1 MIILKGKSI
10 CAGIAMGKLFFYSRA
25 QQKITE
31 YKISDTKQELRRF
44 EQAREEAI
52 QELKQLYDKA
62 LQKVGKSNAMIFEI
76 HRMMLNDMVY
86 CDSVMDIISSQNV
99 SAEYAVCK
107 TADTFSEM
115 LSSMADN
122 YMKARAADI
131 VDVSERLIK
140 VLCNAPA
147 DDMNI
152 EEPVIIAADDLV
164 PSETVQ
170 LDKNKVLGFVTM
182 YGSPTSHSSI
192 LTRTMNIPAVAGIG
206 EALKTEY
213 NGCEAIVDGTAGVLY
228 INPDDETRD
237 SLCVKKY
244 SEDEKKSLLQ
254 RLKGKENITL
264 DGQKINIC
272 ANISSLSDIDDVL
285 QNDADGIG
293 LFRSE
298 FLYMEN
304 STYPTEEQQFQVYK
318 AAARHMGGKKVII
331 RTLDMGADKK
341 ADYFKLPSEKNPAMG
356 YRAIRICLTQQDVFK
371 TQLRAIYRAAVY
383 GNISIMFPMIISLQ
397 EVLEIKQLISQVKQE
412 LTVQGIAYSE
422 TVELGIMIETPA
434 AALISDLLAKEVDF
448 FSIGTNDLT
457 QYTLAID
464 RQNSRLERFYNA
476 HHQAILRLIKMVADN
491 AHQEGIWVGI
501 CGEMAAEVSLTETF
515 LSMGIDELSVAASF
529 VLPLR
534 KHVRELNVG
543 EIKNN
548 MFS

>member
-1 MIILKGKSI
+1 MIIFKGKSI
-10 CAGIAMGKLFFYSRA
+10 CEGIAMGKLFFYKRS
-25 QQKITE
+25 QQKINE
-31 YKISDTKQELRRF
+31 YKISDTKQEIRRF
-44 EQAREEAI
+44 EQAREEAV
-52 QELKQLYDKA
+52 QELKRLYDKA

-99 SAEYAVCK
+99 SAEYAVSK

-115 LSSMADN
+115 LSSMDDN
-122 YMKARAADI
+122 YMKARAADV

-147 DDMNI
+147 EDMNI

-182 YGSPTSHSSI
+182 YGSPTSHSAI

-206 EALKTEY
+206 ENLKVEY
-213 NGCEAIVDGTAGVLY
+213 DGCEAIVDGTAGMLY

-237 SLCVKKY
+237 SLFVKKY

-272 ANISSLSDIDDVL
+272 ANISSLSDIDAVL

-318 AAARHMGGKKVII
+318 AAAQHMGGKKVII

-341 ADYFKLPSEKNPAMG
+341 ADYFKLPSEENPAMG
-356 YRAIRICLTQQDVFK
+356 FRAIRICLTQQDVFK

-397 EVLEIKQLISQVKQE
+397 EVLEIKQLVSQVKQE
-412 LTVQGIAYSE
+412 LKMQGIAYSE

-464 RQNSRLERFYNA
+464 RQNPCLERFYNA
-476 HHQAILRLIKMVADN
+476 HHQAVLRLIKMVADN
-491 AHQEGIWVGI
+491 AHQQGIWVGI
-501 CGEMAAEVSLTETF
+501 CGEMAAEVFLTETF
-515 LSMGIDELSVAASF
+515 LSMGIDELSVASSF

-548 MFS
+548 MLL